1 MVNGKQRTAFDGLRR
16 YTGGQDDMAARAR
29 QKTKRPAPTRRTER
43 VGVSTRSTEWYAQR
57 IKTLEAEADR
67 LKTQLS
73 EAQERIGRLEESR
86 NETVNRIDWVIDSLH
101 NVLEQS
107 A

>member
-1 MVNGKQRTAFDGLRR
+1 
-16 YTGGQDDMAARAR
+16 MAARAR
-29 QKTKRPAPTRRTER
+29 QKTKRQAPRRRTER
-43 VGVSTRSTEWYAQR
+43 VGVSTTRSTEWYAQR
-57 IKTLEAEADR
+57 IKTLEAERDR

-73 EAQERIGRLEESR
+73 EAKERIGRLEESR